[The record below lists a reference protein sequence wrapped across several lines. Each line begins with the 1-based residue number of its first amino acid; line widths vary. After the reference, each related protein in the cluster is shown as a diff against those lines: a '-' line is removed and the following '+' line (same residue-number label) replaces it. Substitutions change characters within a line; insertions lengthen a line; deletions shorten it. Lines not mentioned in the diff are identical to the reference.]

1 MTNRI
6 STLVLSALVS
16 CSGYVATAQSLPFDS
31 TFGTNGIALLEKIPA
46 YNVIDIALQS
56 DGKILC
62 LNGSN
67 SYSYIE
73 RLNADGSLDNT
84 FTGGDG
90 FKFYSPFPTVING
103 VWQIGGKTC
112 VIDGSLIRQTYDGKI
127 MAVFAGV
134 SIGRLNSNGE
144 MDVTFGNIS
153 SVPGFLDLT
162 KGSPA
167 HMMNFIYDMY
177 DARTAGL
184 YFSSHTTLGS
194 GGGQADTLLMA
205 KVTTSGALV
214 SSYGDNGI
222 LAAPLDTNKFGYYNT
237 IIESIFTK
245 DGKALVIGS
254 GQRSAFPDNKN
265 DMFIARF
272 NLDGT
277 LDNSFGTG
285 GVFFKDFDK
294 KNQYAYTVTEGN
306 DGSIYVSGT
315 STNMMGAEIQYYTLK
330 LSSTGVEDVTF
341 GAGGAV
347 INTPPSV
354 AITAST
360 SSTAITSYG
369 KVYRS
374 CVYGLGGIMDLR
386 DEYFAFNADGSP
398 NTQFAAGGVANPTGT
413 ISNSTYDKAFRLI
426 TQPDNK
432 ILILGADS
440 EHPRIMRIKGDELPT
455 AVQGIATT
463 TATNKVWVA
472 AGRAFVT
479 TDGNDENKAA
489 TVTSIDGRVIR
500 TYSNAEFKNNG
511 NNVTTL
517 QLPGDMPHGVYVL
530 SVHQHSGA
538 QQVKFVH

>member
-16 CSGYVATAQSLPFDS
+16 CSSYVAMAQSLPFDS
-31 TFGTNGIALLEKIPA
+31 TFGTNGIALLDKIPA
-46 YNVIDIALQS
+46 YNVVDIALQT
-56 DGKILC
+56 DGKIL
-62 LNGSN
+62 LMNGSN

-90 FKFYSPFPTVING
+90 FKFYSPFPTVVNG

-127 MAVFAGV
+127 IAVFAGV
-134 SIGRLNSNGE
+134 SIGRLNPNGE
-144 MDVTFGNIS
+144 MDATFGNVS
-153 SVPGFLDLT
+153 AVPGFLDLT
-162 KGSPA
+162 YGSPA
-167 HMMNFIYDMY
+167 HLMNFIYDMY
-177 DARTAGL
+177 DAKTGGL

-205 KVTTSGALV
+205 KVSTSGAIV
-214 SSYGDNGI
+214 TSYGDNGI
-222 LAAPLDTNKFGYYNT
+222 LAAPLDTTKFGFYNT
-237 IIESIFTK
+237 IIESIFTN

-254 GQRSAFPDNKN
+254 CQRRAFPDNKS
-265 DMFIARF
+265 DMFVARF

-285 GVFFKDFDK
+285 GVFIKDFDN
-294 KNQYAYTVTEGN
+294 KNQNAFNISTGN

-330 LSSTGVEDVTF
+330 LTSTGTEDVTF
-341 GAGGAV
+341 GAGGV
-347 INTPPSV
+347 VFNTPPSV

-360 SSTAITSYG
+360 NSTAITSYG

-374 CVYGLGGIMDLR
+374 CVYGLGAIMDLR

-398 NTQFAAGGVANPTGT
+398 NTHFAAGGVVNPTGI
-413 ISNSTYDKAFRLI
+413 ISHDNYDKAFRLI

-432 ILILGADS
+432 ILILGADN
-440 EHPRIMRIKGDELPT
+440 EHPRI
-455 AVQGIATT
+455 
-463 TATNKVWVA
+463 ATNKVWVA
-472 AGRAFVT
+472 AGKAFVT
-479 TDGNDENKAA
+479 TDGADENKEAI
-489 TVTSIDGRVIR
+489 VSSMDGRVIK
-500 TYSNAEFKNNG
+500 TYRNGDFSNNG
-511 NNVTTL
+511 NNVATI
-517 QLPGDMPHGVYVL
+517 QLPNDIAPGVYIL
-530 SVHQHSGA
+530 SVNQKSGA